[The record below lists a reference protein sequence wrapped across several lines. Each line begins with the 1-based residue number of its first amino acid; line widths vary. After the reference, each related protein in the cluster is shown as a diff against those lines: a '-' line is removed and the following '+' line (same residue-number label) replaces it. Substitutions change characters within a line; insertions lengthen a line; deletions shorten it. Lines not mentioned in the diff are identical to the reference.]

1 MGRSWIRLKKIQGI
15 IMPEE
20 TAMTEEAVMCEAAVT
35 VSPVSTAE
43 HNESLKDQ
51 IRNIPRGKAK
61 SGRAWKTVRTGRYSE
76 IRKTKAFSSSFE
88 EKIQQKKDRRAVKL
102 HEQQMKDA
110 LKKEKEDKRARK
122 EENLKRRLENEK
134 KSEVTQTIKN
144 TAKIKRMKKK

>member
-20 TAMTEEAVMCEAAVT
+20 TAMTEEAVMCEAAIT
-35 VSPVSTAE
+35 VAPVSTAE

-76 IRKTKAFSSSFE
+76 IRKTKAFSLSF
-88 EKIQQKKDRRAVKL
+88 
-102 HEQQMKDA
+102 EQQMKDA

-134 KSEVTQTIKN
+134 KS
-144 TAKIKRMKKK
+144 